1 MTAGPI
7 AEESELLFFN
17 AVFHLTSST
26 VDLVVEPLRAPDQV
40 GDHKA
45 RVGSLGGV
53 LGFGNNTSFL
63 IPTAGPILEA
73 FKEADFFAAF
83 AMFTFGALPQLGTQS
98 LEPLI
103 LGDADDVIDLVS
115 LTPTQHFPAT
125 EPAIGRRIILT
136 SGQRSLSALTNLAKI
151 AHAC

>member
-26 VDLVVEPLRAPDQV
+26 IDLVVEPLRVAEQV

-63 IPTAGPILEA
+63 IPTAGPRHEA
-73 FKEADFFAAF
+73 FKEANFFAAF

-98 LEPLI
+98 LELSFLATP
-103 LGDADDVIDLVS
+103 DDVIDLVS
-115 LTPTQHFPAT
+115 LTPT
-125 EPAIGRRIILT
+125 
-136 SGQRSLSALTNLAKI
+136 
-151 AHAC
+151 